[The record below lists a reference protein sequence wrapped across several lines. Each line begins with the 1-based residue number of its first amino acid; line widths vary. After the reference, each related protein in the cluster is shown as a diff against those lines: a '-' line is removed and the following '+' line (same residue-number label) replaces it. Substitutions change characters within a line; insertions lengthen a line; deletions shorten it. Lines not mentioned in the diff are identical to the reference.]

1 MFARLFRLPYCL
13 LVCLLTLL
21 PLTAAQAVGLPGLL
35 NNSSKTQA
43 QADQPLGQSLDE
55 VIKSL
60 ENDQQRAKLLADLKK
75 LRDTTKKAQPISE
88 EGVLGLIGG
97 TLASLEKQFSGA
109 DSPINR
115 WSAEF
120 DQAKDELSALMLP
133 ASEWLPIIF
142 AFAMILMLWSLLAA
156 ALIWI
161 SHRVRLRFGLTEELP
176 QHPKTWDMLRFA
188 LRKLGPWL
196 IALLITVYMSY
207 ALPSSLGKDLAMVLA
222 YALVVGTFFS
232 AICVVAFSVLDG
244 PHRHR
249 ALYILRRQ
257 AFRPLWL
264 IGSFAAFGE
273 ALSDPRLVASL
284 GSHLAHTAAT
294 LANVMAALSTAVF
307 ILRFRRPI
315 AHLIRNQ
322 PLSRRLT
329 RRALSDTIEIIGTF
343 WYLPALLL
351 VGISLFATFVSAG
364 DTSTA
369 LRQSLI
375 CTVLLV
381 LCMVI
386 NGLVRRHSLK
396 PLRGHKRHALY
407 SERLKSFCYTLA
419 HLLVW
424 LAFIELGLRVWGM
437 SLIRFTEGEGHE
449 VSVKLFSLAGTLI
462 FAWLIWILSDTA
474 VHHAL
479 TRSRKGL
486 ANARA
491 QTMMPL
497 IRNVLFVAIFIIATI
512 VALANMGMNVTP
524 LLAGAG
530 VIGLA
535 IGFGAQSLVADLITG
550 LFIIIEDSL
559 AIDDYVDVGGHLG
572 TVEGLTIRTVRL
584 RDIDG
589 IVHTIPFSEIK
600 SIKNYSREFGYA
612 IFRVAIPYNMEIGAQ
627 FERLLP
633 QRGAKHIVHDQN
645 GAMGV
650 RDVGHGLDVDQFQR
664 WIGRRLNEHHFGIGL
679 HSAGEIFGI
688 AAIDQRRA
696 DAPARHEIFHHIA
709 TATKQRTAGDDMIAG
724 LDLAHHRIG
733 NRSHAAS
740 KRAPGLRAFD

>member
-1 MFARLFRLPYCL
+1 VFSRLFALPCYL
-13 LVCLLTLL
+13 LIALLTLL
-21 PLTAAQAVGLPGLL
+21 PLASAQAVGLPGLMG
-35 NNSSKTQA
+35 SSNKSQPQA
-43 QADQPLGQSLDE
+43 EVPLGQSLDE
-55 VIKSL
+55 VIKTL
-60 ENDQQRAKLLADLKK
+60 ENDQQRTQLLSDLKK
-75 LRDTTKKAQPISE
+75 LRAATQKAQPAAE
-88 EGVLGLIGG
+88 QGVLGLIGN
-97 TLASLEKQFSGA
+97 TLSTLEQQFSGN
-109 DSPINR
+109 DSPLGR
-115 WSAEF
+115 WSNEV
-120 DQAKDELSALMLP
+120 DLAKDELDALMLP
-133 ASEWLPIIF
+133 ANEWLPIIF
-142 AFAMILMLWSLLAA
+142 GFALILAVWSLLAY
-156 ALIWI
+156 ALIWL
-161 SHRVRLRFGLTEELP
+161 SHRVRERFGLPEELP
-176 QHPKTWDMLRFA
+176 QHPRTWDMVRFA

-196 IALLITVYMSY
+196 IALVITVYMSY
-207 ALPSSLGKDLAMVLA
+207 ALPSSLGKSLAMVLA
-222 YALVVGTFFS
+222 YALVVGTCFS
-232 AICVVAFSVLDG
+232 AICVIAFSLLDG

-249 ALYILRRQ
+249 ALYILRHQ
-257 AFRPLWL
+257 AFRPLWW

-273 ALSDPRLVASL
+273 ALSDPRLVTAL
-284 GSHLAHTAAT
+284 GQHLSHTAAT
-294 LANVMAALSTAVF
+294 VANVMAALSTGVF

-329 RRALSDTIEIIGTF
+329 RRALSDTIEIIGSF
-343 WYLPALLL
+343 WYIPALLL

-369 LRQSLI
+369 LRQSLL

-386 NGLVRRHSLK
+386 NGLVRRHALK
-396 PLRGHKRHALY
+396 PQRGHKRHALY
-407 SERLKSFCYTLA
+407 SERLKSFIYTLA
-419 HLLVW
+419 HLVVW
-424 LAFIELGLRVWGM
+424 LVFIELGLRVWGL
-437 SLIRFTEGEGHE
+437 SLIGFTEGDGHE
-449 VSVKLFSLAGTLI
+449 IAVKLFGLAGTLL

-474 VHHAL
+474 IHHAL

-497 IRNVLFVAIFIIATI
+497 IRNVLFVTIFIIAAI

-612 IFRVAIPYNMEIGAQ
+612 IFRVAIPYNMDIDNAIK
-627 FERLLP
+627 L
-633 QRGAKHIVHDQN
+633 I
-645 GAMGV
+645 
-650 RDVGHGLDVDQFQR
+650 RDVGQKMRNDPL
-664 WIGRRLNEHHFGIGL
+664 
-679 HSAGEIFGI
+679 
-688 AAIDQRRA
+688 QRRNIWSPLEIQGVESFESGSA
-696 DAPARHEIFHHIA
+696 ILRARFKTAPIKQWEVSRAFNLSLKRHLDE
-709 TATKQRTAGDDMIAG
+709 AG
-724 LDLAHHRIG
+724 LDLATPRLSVQVVTG
-733 NRSHAAS
+733 AS
-740 KRAPGLRAFD
+740 RGLEKEKEA

>member
-1 MFARLFRLPYCL
+1 MLSRLFALPCYCL
-13 LVCLLTLL
+13 IALLMLL
-21 PLTAAQAVGLPGLL
+21 PIAPAQAVSLPGLL
-35 NNSSKTQA
+35 GSANKTQP
-43 QADQPLGQSLDE
+43 QADVPLGQSLDE
-55 VIKSL
+55 VIKTL
-60 ENDQQRAKLLADLKK
+60 ENDQQRTQLLSDLKK
-75 LRDTTKKAQPISE
+75 LREATQKAQPAAE
-88 EGVLGLIGG
+88 QGVLGLIGS
-97 TLASLEKQFSGA
+97 TLSDLEQQFSGA
-109 DSPINR
+109 DSPVQR
-115 WSAEF
+115 WSNEVEL
-120 DQAKDELSALMLP
+120 AKDELGALMLP

-142 AFAMILMLWSLLAA
+142 GFAVILAVWSLLAA
-156 ALIWI
+156 ALIWL
-161 SHRVRLRFGLTEELP
+161 SHRLRERFGLPEELP
-176 QHPKTWDMLRFA
+176 QHPRTWDMLRFA

-196 IALLITVYMSY
+196 IALVITVYLSY
-207 ALPSSLGKDLAMVLA
+207 ALPSSLGKSLAMVLA
-222 YALVVGTFFS
+222 YALVVGTCFS
-232 AICVVAFSVLDG
+232 AICVIAFSVLDG

-249 ALYILRRQ
+249 ALYILRHQ
-257 AFRPLWL
+257 AFRPLWW

-273 ALSDPRLVASL
+273 ALSDPRLVTAL
-284 GSHLAHTAAT
+284 GQHLAHTAAT
-294 LANVMAALSTAVF
+294 VANVMAALSTGVF

-329 RRALSDTIEIIGTF
+329 RRALTDTLSIIGTF

-351 VGISLFATFVSAG
+351 VGISLFATFLSAG

-369 LRQSLI
+369 LRQSLL

-386 NGLVRRHSLK
+386 NGLVRRHALK
-396 PLRGHKRHALY
+396 PQRGHKRHALY
-407 SERLKSFCYTLA
+407 SDRLKSFVYTLA
-419 HLLVW
+419 HLVVW
-424 LAFIELGLRVWGM
+424 LVFIELGLRVWGLSM
-437 SLIRFTEGEGHE
+437 IRFTEGDGHE
-449 VSVKLFSLAGTLI
+449 ISVKLFGLGGTLL

-474 VHHAL
+474 IHHAL

-497 IRNVLFVAIFIIATI
+497 IRNVLFVTIFIIAAI

-530 VIGLA
+530 VIGIA

-612 IFRVAIPYNMEIGAQ
+612 IFRVAIPYNMEIDDAIK
-627 FERLLP
+627 L
-633 QRGAKHIVHDQN
+633 
-645 GAMGV
+645 M
-650 RDVGHGLDVDQFQR
+650 RDVGQKMRNDPL
-664 WIGRRLNEHHFGIGL
+664 
-679 HSAGEIFGI
+679 
-688 AAIDQRRA
+688 QRRNIWSPLEIQGVESFESGSA
-696 DAPARHEIFHHIA
+696 ILRARFKTAPI
-709 TATKQRTAGDDMIAG
+709 KQWEVSRAFNLALKRQLDEAG
-724 LDLAHHRIG
+724 LDLATPRLSVQVVTAG
-733 NRSHAAS
+733 TVQERE
-740 KRAPGLRAFD
+740 PQQ

>member
-1 MFARLFRLPYCL
+1 MLSRLFALPCYL
-13 LVCLLTLL
+13 LIALFTLL
-21 PLTAAQAVGLPGLL
+21 PLTSAQAVGLPGLL
-35 NNSSKTQA
+35 GSTNKSQPQA
-43 QADQPLGQSLDE
+43 EVPLGQSLDE
-55 VIKSL
+55 VIKTL
-60 ENDQQRAKLLADLKK
+60 ENDQQRTQLLSDLKK
-75 LRDTTKKAQPISE
+75 LRAATQKAQPAAE
-88 EGVLGLIGG
+88 QGVLGLIGS
-97 TLASLEKQFSGA
+97 TLSTLEQQFSGN
-109 DSPINR
+109 DSPLGR
-115 WSAEF
+115 WSDEI
-120 DQAKDELSALMLP
+120 DQAKDELDALMLP
-133 ASEWLPIIF
+133 ANEWLPIIF
-142 AFAMILMLWSLLAA
+142 GFALILAVWSLLAYV
-156 ALIWI
+156 LIWL
-161 SHRVRLRFGLTEELP
+161 SHRVRERFGLPEELP
-176 QHPKTWDMLRFA
+176 QHPRTWDMVRFA

-196 IALLITVYMSY
+196 IALVITVYMSY
-207 ALPSSLGKDLAMVLA
+207 ALPSSLGKSLAMVLA
-222 YALVVGTFFS
+222 YALVVGTCFS
-232 AICVVAFSVLDG
+232 AICVIAFSLLDG

-249 ALYILRRQ
+249 ALYILRHQ
-257 AFRPLWL
+257 AFRPLWW

-273 ALSDPRLVASL
+273 ALSDPRLVTAL
-284 GSHLAHTAAT
+284 GQHLSHTAAT
-294 LANVMAALSTAVF
+294 VANVMAALSTGVF

-329 RRALSDTIEIIGTF
+329 RRALSDTLSIIGSF

-369 LRQSLI
+369 LRQSLL

-386 NGLVRRHSLK
+386 NGLVRRHALK
-396 PLRGHKRHALY
+396 PQRGHKRHALY
-407 SERLKSFCYTLA
+407 SERLKSFIYTLA
-419 HLLVW
+419 HLAVW
-424 LAFIELGLRVWGM
+424 LVFIELGLRVWGL
-437 SLIRFTEGEGHE
+437 SLIGFAEGEGHE
-449 VSVKLFSLAGTLI
+449 IAVKLFGLAGTLL

-474 VHHAL
+474 IHHAL

-497 IRNVLFVAIFIIATI
+497 IRNVLFVTIFIIAAI

-612 IFRVAIPYNMEIGAQ
+612 IFRVAIPYNMDIDNAIK
-627 FERLLP
+627 L
-633 QRGAKHIVHDQN
+633 I
-645 GAMGV
+645 
-650 RDVGHGLDVDQFQR
+650 RDVGQKMRNDPL
-664 WIGRRLNEHHFGIGL
+664 
-679 HSAGEIFGI
+679 
-688 AAIDQRRA
+688 QRRNIWSPLEIQGVESFESGSA
-696 DAPARHEIFHHIA
+696 ILRARFKTAPIKQWEVSRAFNLSLKRHLDE
-709 TATKQRTAGDDMIAG
+709 AGF
-724 LDLAHHRIG
+724 DLATPRLSVQVVTG
-733 NRSHAAS
+733 AS
-740 KRAPGLRAFD
+740 GGLEKEKDA

>member
-1 MFARLFRLPYCL
+1 FSGDDS
-13 LVCLLTLL
+13 
-21 PLTAAQAVGLPGLL
+21 PLT
-35 NNSSKTQA
+35 
-43 QADQPLGQSLDE
+43 
-55 VIKSL
+55 
-60 ENDQQRAKLLADLKK
+60 
-75 LRDTTKKAQPISE
+75 
-88 EGVLGLIGG
+88 
-97 TLASLEKQFSGA
+97 
-109 DSPINR
+109 R
-115 WSAEF
+115 WSSEF
-120 DQAKDELSALMLP
+120 DQAQEELTALALP
-133 ASEWLPIIF
+133 ANEWLPMLF
-142 AFAMILMLWSLLAA
+142 AFAMILMVWSLLAA

-161 SHRVRLRFGLTEELP
+161 SHRVRMRFGLTEELP
-176 QHPKTWDMLRFA
+176 QHPRALDMLRFA

-196 IALLITVYMSY
+196 IALVITVYMSY
-207 ALPSSLGKDLAMVLA
+207 ALPSSLGKSLAMVLA
-222 YALVVGTFFS
+222 YALVVGTCFS
-232 AICVVAFSVLDG
+232 AICVIAFSLLDG

-249 ALYILRRQ
+249 ALYILRHQ

-273 ALSDPRLVASL
+273 ALSDPQLVNSL

-294 LANVMAALSTAVF
+294 VANVLAALSTGRF

-329 RRALSDTIEIIGTF
+329 RRALNDTLSILGTF
-343 WYLPALLL
+343 WYVPALVL
-351 VGISLFATFVSAG
+351 VAISLFATFISAG

-386 NGLVRRHSLK
+386 NGLVRRHALK
-396 PLRGHKRHALY
+396 PQRGIRRYAVY
-407 SERLKSFCYTLA
+407 SERLKNFFYTIV
-419 HLLVW
+419 HLMVW

-437 SLIRFTEGEGHE
+437 SLIRFTEGDGHE
-449 VSVKLFSLAGTLI
+449 VSVKLFSLAGTLL

-497 IRNVLFVAIFIIATI
+497 IRNVLFIAIFIIALI

-612 IFRVAIPYNMEIGAQ
+612 IFRVAVPASMDIDNAIKLMREVAQ
-627 FERLLP
+627 KMRTDPL
-633 QRGAKHIVHDQN
+633 
-645 GAMGV
+645 
-650 RDVGHGLDVDQFQR
+650 
-664 WIGRRLNEHHFGIGL
+664 
-679 HSAGEIFGI
+679 
-688 AAIDQRRA
+688 QRRNIWSPLEFQGVESFESGNA
-696 DAPARHEIFHHIA
+696 ILRARFKTAPIKQWEVSRAFNLSLKRHMDE
-709 TATKQRTAGDDMIAG
+709 AG
-724 LDLAHHRIG
+724 LDLATPRMSIQVITAG
-733 NRSHAAS
+733 GGPQNEG
-740 KRAPGLRAFD
+740 PV

>member
-1 MFARLFRLPYCL
+1 M
-13 LVCLLTLL
+13 TLL
-21 PLTAAQAVGLPGLL
+21 SVASAQAAGLPGLL
-35 NNSSKTQA
+35 NNQA
-43 QADQPLGQSLDE
+43 KAQPEAQEPLGQSLDE

-60 ENDQQRAKLLADLKK
+60 ENDQQRSKLLADLKK
-75 LRDTTKKAQPISE
+75 LRDTTKQAQPITE

-97 TLASLEKQFSGA
+97 TLTTIEKKFTGD
-109 DSPINR
+109 DSPLTR
-115 WSAEF
+115 WSSEF
-120 DQAKDELSALMLP
+120 DQAREELAALALP
-133 ASEWLPIIF
+133 ANEWLPMLF
-142 AFAMILMLWSLLAA
+142 AFAMILMVWSLLAA

-161 SHRVRLRFGLTEELP
+161 SHRVRMRFGLTEELP
-176 QHPKTWDMLRFA
+176 QHPRALDMLRFA

-196 IALLITVYMSY
+196 IALVITVYMSY
-207 ALPSSLGKDLAMVLA
+207 ALPSSLGKSLAMVLA
-222 YALVVGTFFS
+222 YALVVGTCFS
-232 AICVVAFSVLDG
+232 AICVIAFSLLDG

-249 ALYILRRQ
+249 ALYILRHQ

-273 ALSDPRLVASL
+273 ALSDPQLVNSL

-294 LANVMAALSTAVF
+294 VANVLAALSTGRF

-329 RRALSDTIEIIGTF
+329 RRALNDTLSILGTF
-343 WYLPALLL
+343 WYVPALVL
-351 VGISLFATFVSAG
+351 VAISLFATFISAG

-386 NGLVRRHSLK
+386 NGLVRRQGLK
-396 PLRGHKRHALY
+396 PQRGIRRYAVY
-407 SERLKSFCYTLA
+407 SERLKNFFYTIV

-437 SLIRFTEGEGHE
+437 SLIRFTEGDGHE
-449 VSVKLFSLAGTLI
+449 VSVKLFSLAGTLL

-497 IRNVLFVAIFIIATI
+497 IRNVLFIAIFIIALI

-612 IFRVAIPYNMEIGAQ
+612 IFRVAVPANMDIDNAIKLMRE
-627 FERLLP
+627 
-633 QRGAKHIVHDQN
+633 
-645 GAMGV
+645 
-650 RDVGHGLDVDQFQR
+650 VGQKMRTDPL
-664 WIGRRLNEHHFGIGL
+664 
-679 HSAGEIFGI
+679 
-688 AAIDQRRA
+688 QRRNIWSPLEFQGVESFESGNA
-696 DAPARHEIFHHIA
+696 ILRARFKTAPIKQWEVSRAFNLSLKRHMDE
-709 TATKQRTAGDDMIAG
+709 AG
-724 LDLAHHRIG
+724 LDLAMPRMSVQVMTAG
-733 NRSHAAS
+733 TGSQE
-740 KRAPGLRAFD
+740 

>member
-1 MFARLFRLPYCL
+1 MLSRLFALPRCL
-13 LVCLLTLL
+13 LIALLTLL
-21 PLTAAQAVGLPGLL
+21 PLAPAQAVGLPGLL
-35 NNSSKTQA
+35 GGTSKPQPQA
-43 QADQPLGQSLDE
+43 ELPLGQSLDE
-55 VIKSL
+55 VIKTL
-60 ENDQQRAKLLADLKK
+60 ENDQQRTQLLSDLKK
-75 LRDTTKKAQPISE
+75 LRQATQKAQPAAE
-88 EGVLGLIGG
+88 QGVLGLIGS
-97 TLASLEKQFSGA
+97 TLSGLEQQFSGV
-109 DSPINR
+109 DSPLGR
-115 WSAEF
+115 WSDEVDMAT
-120 DQAKDELSALMLP
+120 DELKALMLP

-142 AFAMILMLWSLLAA
+142 GFALILAVWSLLAA
-156 ALIWI
+156 ALIWL
-161 SHRVRLRFGLTEELP
+161 SHRVRERFGLPEELP
-176 QHPKTWDMLRFA
+176 QHPRTWDMLRFA

-196 IALLITVYMSY
+196 IALVITVYLSY
-207 ALPSSLGKDLAMVLA
+207 ALPSSLGKSLAMVLA
-222 YALVVGTFFS
+222 YALVVGTCFS
-232 AICVVAFSVLDG
+232 AICVIAFSVLDG
-244 PHRHR
+244 PHRRR

-273 ALSDPRLVASL
+273 ALGDPRLVVAL
-284 GSHLAHTAAT
+284 GQHLAHTAAT
-294 LANVMAALSTAVF
+294 VANVMAALSTGVF

-329 RRALSDTIEIIGTF
+329 RRALSDAIEIIGTF
-343 WYLPALLL
+343 WYIPALLL
-351 VGISLFATFVSAG
+351 VCISLFATFVSAG
-364 DTSTA
+364 DTSNA
-369 LRQSLI
+369 LRQSLL

-386 NGLVRRHSLK
+386 NGLVRRHALK
-396 PLRGHKRHALY
+396 PQRGHKRHALY
-407 SERLKSFCYTLA
+407 SERLKSFLYTLA
-419 HLLVW
+419 HLVVW
-424 LAFIELGLRVWGM
+424 LTFIELGLRVWGW
-437 SLIRFTEGEGHE
+437 SLIRFTEGDGHE
-449 VSVKLFSLAGTLI
+449 ISVKLFGLGGTLL

-474 VHHAL
+474 IHHAL

-497 IRNVLFVAIFIIATI
+497 IRNVLFVTIFIIAAI

-612 IFRVAIPYNMEIGAQ
+612 IFRVAIPYNMDIDDAIK
-627 FERLLP
+627 L
-633 QRGAKHIVHDQN
+633 
-645 GAMGV
+645 M
-650 RDVGHGLDVDQFQR
+650 RDVGQQMRNDPL
-664 WIGRRLNEHHFGIGL
+664 
-679 HSAGEIFGI
+679 
-688 AAIDQRRA
+688 QRRNIWSPLEIQGVESFESGSA
-696 DAPARHEIFHHIA
+696 ILRARFKTAPIKQWEVSRAFNLSLKRHLDE
-709 TATKQRTAGDDMIAG
+709 AG
-724 LDLAHHRIG
+724 LDLATPRLSVQVVTG
-733 NRSHAAS
+733 AS
-740 KRAPGLRAFD
+740 GGLEKEKNA

>member
-1 MFARLFRLPYCL
+1 MLARLFALPFCL
-13 LVCLLTLL
+13 LICLLTLL
-21 PLTAAQAVGLPGLL
+21 PMAPAQAVGLPSLL
-35 NNSSKTQA
+35 GSSNQA
-43 QADQPLGQSLDE
+43 QPQATEPLGQSLDE
-55 VIKSL
+55 VIKTL
-60 ENDQQRAKLLADLKK
+60 ENDQQRSKLLADLKK
-75 LRDTTKKAQPISE
+75 LRDSTKKAQPVTE
-88 EGVLGLIGG
+88 EGVLGLIGS
-97 TLASLEKQFSGA
+97 TLSNFEKQFTGD
-109 DSPINR
+109 DSPLSR
-115 WSAEF
+115 WSQEVEHAR
-120 DQAKDELSALMLP
+120 DELDALMLP

-142 AFAMILMLWSLLAA
+142 AFALILLLWSLLAYA
-156 ALIWI
+156 MIWL

-176 QHPKTWDMLRFA
+176 QHPTTMDLLRFA
-188 LRKLGPWL
+188 LRKLGPWMV
-196 IALLITVYMSY
+196 ALLITVYMTY

-222 YALVVGTFFS
+222 YALVIGTCFS
-232 AICVVAFSVLDG
+232 AICVIAFSVLDG

-249 ALYILRRQ
+249 ALYILRHQ

-273 ALSDPRLVASL
+273 ALSDPRLVSSL
-284 GSHLAHTAAT
+284 GQHLAHTAAT
-294 LANVMAALSTAVF
+294 LANVLAALSTGLF

-329 RRALSDTIEIIGTF
+329 RRALSDTIDILGTF
-343 WYLPALLL
+343 WYIPALIL
-351 VGISLFATFVSAG
+351 VAISLFATFISAG

-369 LRQSLI
+369 LRQSLL
-375 CTVLLV
+375 CTVLVV

-386 NGLVRRHSLK
+386 NGLVRRHALR
-396 PLRGHKRHALY
+396 PQRGHKRHALY
-407 SERLKSFCYTLA
+407 SERLKSFFYTLV

-424 LAFIELGLRVWGM
+424 LIFIELGLRVWGM
-437 SLIRFTEGEGHE
+437 SLIRFTEGDGHD
-449 VSVKLFSLAGTLI
+449 VSVKLLSLAGTLI

-474 VHHAL
+474 VHLAL

-486 ANARA
+486 ANTRA

-497 IRNVLFVAIFIIATI
+497 IRNVLFVAIFIIALI

-612 IFRVAIPYNMEIGAQ
+612 IFRVAIPFNMEIDEAIK
-627 FERLLP
+627 L
-633 QRGAKHIVHDQN
+633 
-645 GAMGV
+645 M
-650 RDVGHGLDVDQFQR
+650 RDVGQKMRNDPL
-664 WIGRRLNEHHFGIGL
+664 
-679 HSAGEIFGI
+679 
-688 AAIDQRRA
+688 QRRNIWSPLEIQGVESFESGSA
-696 DAPARHEIFHHIA
+696 ILRARFKTAPI
-709 TATKQRTAGDDMIAG
+709 KQWEVSRAFNLLLKRTMDEAG
-724 LDLAHHRIG
+724 LDLATPRL
-733 NRSHAAS
+733 SVQVVT
-740 KRAPGLRAFD
+740 PGGGALGGALGGATKE

>member
-1 MFARLFRLPYCL
+1 MVDCLVFARLLALPACL
-13 LVCLLTLL
+13 FICLLTLM
-21 PLTAAQAVGLPGLL
+21 PLAPAQAVGLPSLL
-35 NNSSKTQA
+35 GSAEKNQA
-43 QADQPLGQSLDE
+43 QPTEPLAQSLDE
-55 VIKSL
+55 VIKNL
-60 ENDQQRAKLLADLKK
+60 ENDQQRSKLLSDLKK
-75 LRDTTKKAQPISE
+75 LRDSTRKAQPVTE
-88 EGVLGLIGG
+88 EGVLGLIGS
-97 TLASLEKQFSGA
+97 TLSNLEKQFTGT
-109 DSPINR
+109 DSPLNR
-115 WSAEF
+115 WSQEF
-120 DQAKDELSALMLP
+120 DQAQEEMLALMLP

-142 AFAMILMLWSLLAA
+142 AFALILLLWSFLAWTM
-156 ALIWI
+156 IWL

-176 QHPKTWDMLRFA
+176 QHPRTVDLLRFA
-188 LRKLGPWL
+188 LRKLGPWM
-196 IALLITVYMSY
+196 IALLITVYMGY

-222 YALVVGTFFS
+222 YALVVGTCFS
-232 AICVVAFSVLDG
+232 AICVIAFSVLDG
-244 PHRHR
+244 PHRHQ
-249 ALYILRRQ
+249 ALHILRRR

-273 ALSDPRLVASL
+273 ALGDPRLVASL

-294 LANVMAALSTAVF
+294 FANVMAALSTGLF

-329 RRALSDTIEIIGTF
+329 RRALSDTIEILGTF
-343 WYLPALLL
+343 WFVPALIL
-351 VGISLFATFVSAG
+351 VAISLFATFVSAG

-375 CTVLLV
+375 CTVLVV

-386 NGLVRRHSLK
+386 NGLVRRHALK
-396 PLRGHKRHALY
+396 PQRGHKRHALY

-419 HLLVW
+419 HLFVW
-424 LAFIELGLRVWGM
+424 LVFIELGLRVWGM

-449 VSVKLFSLAGTLI
+449 VSVRLFSLGGTLI
-462 FAWLIWILSDTA
+462 FAWLVWILSDTA

-497 IRNVLFVAIFIIATI
+497 IRNVLFVAIFIIALI

-612 IFRVAIPYNMEIGAQ
+612 IFRVAIPYNMPIDDAIK
-627 FERLLP
+627 L
-633 QRGAKHIVHDQN
+633 
-645 GAMGV
+645 M
-650 RDVGHGLDVDQFQR
+650 RDVGQKMRTDPL
-664 WIGRRLNEHHFGIGL
+664 
-679 HSAGEIFGI
+679 
-688 AAIDQRRA
+688 QRRNIWSPLEIQGVESFESGSA
-696 DAPARHEIFHHIA
+696 ILRARFKTAPIKQWEVSRAFNLSLKRTMDEAGMDLATPRLSVQVVTAGGGPESEAPA
-709 TATKQRTAGDDMIAG
+709 K
-724 LDLAHHRIG
+724 
-733 NRSHAAS
+733 S
-740 KRAPGLRAFD
+740 

>member
-1 MFARLFRLPYCL
+1 MFARLFALPCYV

-21 PLTAAQAVGLPGLL
+21 PLNSAQAVGLPGLL
-35 NNSSKTQA
+35 GNQA
-43 QADQPLGQSLDE
+43 KPQPQAEEPLGQSLDQ

-60 ENDQQRAKLLADLKK
+60 ENDQQRAKLLADLKR
-75 LRDTTKKAQPISE
+75 LRDTTKKAQPTPE

-97 TLASLEKQFSGA
+97 TLSTLEKQFSGA
-109 DSPINR
+109 DSPATR
-115 WSAEF
+115 WTDEF
-120 DQAKDELSALMLP
+120 ELAQQELAALVLP
-133 ASEWLPIIF
+133 ASQWLPIIF
-142 AFAMILMLWSLLAA
+142 AFALILMVWSLLAA
-156 ALIWI
+156 ALIWL
-161 SHRVRLRFGLTEELP
+161 SHRVRLRFGLTEDLP
-176 QHPKTWDMLRFA
+176 QHPKTWDLLRFA
-188 LRKLGPWL
+188 LRKLGPWM
-196 IALLITVYMSY
+196 IALLITVYMTYS
-207 ALPSSLGKDLAMVLA
+207 LPSSLGKDLAMVLA
-222 YALVVGTFFS
+222 YALVVGTCFS

-257 AFRPLWL
+257 AFRPLWW

-273 ALSDPRLVASL
+273 ALSDPRMVASL
-284 GSHLAHTAAT
+284 GQHLAHTAAT
-294 LANVMAALSTAVF
+294 FANVMAALSTGVF

-322 PLSRRLT
+322 PLARRLT

-343 WYLPALLL
+343 WYLPALVL

-369 LRQSLI
+369 LRQSLL

-386 NGLVRRHSLK
+386 NGLVRRHAQR
-396 PLRGHKRHALY
+396 PHRGHKRHALY
-407 SERLKSFCYTLA
+407 SERLKGFFYTLA
-419 HLLVW
+419 HLAVW

-437 SLIRFTEGEGHE
+437 SLIRFTEGDGHE
-449 VSVKLFSLAGTLI
+449 VSVKLFGLGGTLI

-612 IFRVAIPYNMEIGAQ
+612 IFRVAIPYNMEIDDAIK
-627 FERLLP
+627 L
-633 QRGAKHIVHDQN
+633 
-645 GAMGV
+645 M
-650 RDVGHGLDVDQFQR
+650 RDVGQKMRSDPL
-664 WIGRRLNEHHFGIGL
+664 
-679 HSAGEIFGI
+679 
-688 AAIDQRRA
+688 QRRNIWSPLEIQGVESFESGSA
-696 DAPARHEIFHHIA
+696 ILRARFKTAPIKQWEVSRAFNLSLKRHLDE
-709 TATKQRTAGDDMIAG
+709 AG
-724 LDLAHHRIG
+724 LDLATPRMSIQVVTAG
-733 NRSHAAS
+733 GGSQAEA
-740 KRAPGLRAFD
+740 

>member
-1 MFARLFRLPYCL
+1 MFLRLFALPYCL

-21 PLTAAQAVGLPGLL
+21 PMTSAQAVGITSLL
-35 NNSSKTQA
+35 GNSDKTQA
-43 QADQPLGQSLDE
+43 QPTEPLGQSLDE
-55 VIKSL
+55 VIKNL
-60 ENDQQRAKLLADLKK
+60 ENEQQRSKLLTDLKK
-75 LRDTTKKAQPISE
+75 LRDATKKAQPEAEI
-88 EGVLGLIGG
+88 GVLGLIGS
-97 TLASLEKQFSGA
+97 TLADLEKQFSGT
-109 DSPINR
+109 DSPTYR
-115 WSAEF
+115 WSKEIG
-120 DQAKDELSALMLP
+120 QAKDELVALMLP
-133 ASEWLPIIF
+133 ASQWLPMIF
-142 AFAMILMLWSLLAA
+142 AFALIIMVWSLLAA
-156 ALIWI
+156 LLIWV
-161 SHRVRLRFGLTEELP
+161 SHRVRLRFGLSEELP
-176 QHPKTWDMLRFA
+176 QHPKAVDMLRFA

-196 IALLITVYMSY
+196 VALMITVYGSY

-222 YALVVGTFFS
+222 YALVIGTCFS
-232 AICVVAFSVLDG
+232 AICVIAFSLLDG

-249 ALYILRRQ
+249 ALHILRHQ
-257 AFRPLWL
+257 AFRPLWW

-273 ALSDPRLVASL
+273 ALSDPRLVATL
-284 GSHLAHTAAT
+284 GVHLAHTAAT
-294 LANVMAALSTAVF
+294 FANVMAALSTGLF
-307 ILRFRRPI
+307 IIRFRRPI

-329 RRALSDTIEIIGTF
+329 RRALSDSIEILGTY
-343 WYLPALLL
+343 WYIAALIL
-351 VGISLFATFVSAG
+351 VGISLFATFLSAG

-375 CTVLLV
+375 CTVLVV

-386 NGLVRRHSLK
+386 NGLVRRHSQR
-396 PLRGHKRHALY
+396 PQRGHKRHALY
-407 SERLKSFCYTLA
+407 SERLKSFIYTLA
-419 HLLVW
+419 HLVVW
-424 LAFIELGLRVWGM
+424 LVFIELGLRVWGL
-437 SLIRFTEGEGHE
+437 SLISFTEGDGHE
-449 VSVKLFSLAGTLI
+449 ISVKLFGLGGTLL
-462 FAWLIWILSDTA
+462 FAWLIWILADTA
-474 VHHAL
+474 IHHAL

-497 IRNVLFVAIFIIATI
+497 IRNVLFAAIFIIALI

-612 IFRVAIPYNMEIGAQ
+612 IFRVAIPYNMEIDDAIKLMR
-627 FERLLP
+627 E
-633 QRGAKHIVHDQN
+633 
-645 GAMGV
+645 
-650 RDVGHGLDVDQFQR
+650 VGQKMRTDPL
-664 WIGRRLNEHHFGIGL
+664 
-679 HSAGEIFGI
+679 
-688 AAIDQRRA
+688 QRRNIWSPLEIQGVESFESGSA
-696 DAPARHEIFHHIA
+696 ILRARFKTAPIKQWEVSRAFNLSLKRHLDE
-709 TATKQRTAGDDMIAG
+709 AG
-724 LDLAHHRIG
+724 LDLATPRLSVQVVTAGSGILQ
-733 NRSHAAS
+733 
-740 KRAPGLRAFD
+740 KD

>member
-1 MFARLFRLPYCL
+1 MFARLSVLPYCL
-13 LVCLLTLL
+13 LLCLLVLL
-21 PLTAAQAVGLPGLL
+21 PLSSAQAVGLPGLL
-35 NNSSKTQA
+35 GTGKTQPPA
-43 QADQPLGQSLDE
+43 EQPLGQSLDE

-60 ENDQQRAKLLADLKK
+60 ENDQQRAQLLTDLKK
-75 LRDTTKKAQPISE
+75 LRDATKKAQTPAE

-97 TLASLEKQFSGA
+97 TLSSFEKQFSGA
-109 DSPINR
+109 DSPITR
-115 WSAEF
+115 WSSEF
-120 DQAKDELSALMLP
+120 DQAKDELGALMLP

-142 AFAMILMLWSLLAA
+142 AFALILMVWSLLAA
-156 ALIWI
+156 ALIWL
-161 SHRVRLRFGLTEELP
+161 SHRLRERFGLTEELP
-176 QHPKTWDMLRFA
+176 QHPKTWDLLRFA

-196 IALLITVYMSY
+196 IALIMTVYMTY
-207 ALPSSLGKDLAMVLA
+207 KLPSSLGKDLAMVLA
-222 YALVVGTFFS
+222 YALVVGTCFS
-232 AICVVAFSVLDG
+232 AICVIAFSVLDG

-273 ALSDPRLVASL
+273 ALSDPRLIASL

-294 LANVMAALSTAVF
+294 FANVMAALSTGVF

-343 WYLPALLL
+343 WYLPALVL
-351 VGISLFATFVSAG
+351 VAISLFATFVSAG

-407 SERLKSFCYTLA
+407 SERLKSFFYTLA

-424 LAFIELGLRVWGM
+424 LVFIELGLRVWGM
-437 SLIRFTEGEGHE
+437 SLIRFTEGDGHE
-449 VSVKLFSLAGTLI
+449 ISVKLFSLGGTLL

-497 IRNVLFVAIFIIATI
+497 IRNVLFVAIVIIALI

-612 IFRVAIPYNMEIGAQ
+612 IFRVAIPYNMDIDEAIK
-627 FERLLP
+627 L
-633 QRGAKHIVHDQN
+633 
-645 GAMGV
+645 M
-650 RDVGHGLDVDQFQR
+650 RDVGQKMRTDPL
-664 WIGRRLNEHHFGIGL
+664 
-679 HSAGEIFGI
+679 
-688 AAIDQRRA
+688 QRRNIWSPLEFQGVESFESGNA
-696 DAPARHEIFHHIA
+696 ILRARFKTAPIKQWEVSRAFNLSLKRHLDEAGMDLA
-709 TATKQRTAGDDMIAG
+709 TPRMSVQVITAGGGAEKDSAMS
-724 LDLAHHRIG
+724 L
-733 NRSHAAS
+733 
-740 KRAPGLRAFD
+740 

>member
-1 MFARLFRLPYCL
+1 MSEVARPVFARLFRLPYCL

-612 IFRVAIPYNMEIGAQ
+612 IFRVAIPYNMEIDDAIK
-627 FERLLP
+627 L
-633 QRGAKHIVHDQN
+633 
-645 GAMGV
+645 M
-650 RDVGHGLDVDQFQR
+650 RDVGQKMRSDPL
-664 WIGRRLNEHHFGIGL
+664 
-679 HSAGEIFGI
+679 
-688 AAIDQRRA
+688 QRRNIWSPLEIQGVESFESGSA
-696 DAPARHEIFHHIA
+696 VLRARFKTAPIKQWEVSRAFNLSLKRHLDA
-709 TATKQRTAGDDMIAG
+709 AG
-724 LDLAHHRIG
+724 LDLATPRMSIQVITG
-733 NRSHAAS
+733 AGGAE
-740 KRAPGLRAFD
+740 KE

>member
-1 MFARLFRLPYCL
+1 MLSRLFALPCYL
-13 LVCLLTLL
+13 LIALLILL
-21 PLTAAQAVGLPGLL
+21 PTSPAHAVGLPGLL
-35 NNSSKTQA
+35 GGTAKAQPQA
-43 QADQPLGQSLDE
+43 EVPLGQSLDE
-55 VIKSL
+55 VIKTL
-60 ENDQQRAKLLADLKK
+60 ENDQQRSQLLSDLKK
-75 LRDTTKKAQPISE
+75 LRAATQKAQPVAE
-88 EGVLGLIGG
+88 QGVLGLIGS
-97 TLASLEKQFSGA
+97 TLSGFEQQFSGN
-109 DSPINR
+109 DSPLGR
-115 WSAEF
+115 WSNEV
-120 DQAKDELSALMLP
+120 DQAKEELDALMLP

-142 AFAMILMLWSLLAA
+142 GFALILAVWSLLAA
-156 ALIWI
+156 ALIWL
-161 SHRVRLRFGLTEELP
+161 SHRVRERFGLPEELP
-176 QHPKTWDMLRFA
+176 QHPRTWDMLRFA

-196 IALLITVYMSY
+196 IALVITVYLSY
-207 ALPSSLGKDLAMVLA
+207 ALPSSLGKSLAMVLA
-222 YALVVGTFFS
+222 YALVVGTCFS
-232 AICVVAFSVLDG
+232 AICVIAFSLLDG

-249 ALYILRRQ
+249 ALYILRHQ

-273 ALSDPRLVASL
+273 ALSDPRLVTAL
-284 GSHLAHTAAT
+284 GQHLAHTAAT
-294 LANVMAALSTAVF
+294 VANVMAALSTGVF

-329 RRALSDTIEIIGTF
+329 RRALTDTLSIIGTF
-343 WYLPALLL
+343 WYLPAMLL
-351 VGISLFATFVSAG
+351 VGISLFATFLSAG

-369 LRQSLI
+369 LRQSLL

-386 NGLVRRHSLK
+386 NGLVRRHALK
-396 PLRGHKRHALY
+396 PQRHKRHALY
-407 SERLKSFCYTLA
+407 SERLKSFIYTLA
-419 HLLVW
+419 HLAVW
-424 LAFIELGLRVWGM
+424 LVFIELGLRVWGL
-437 SLIRFTEGEGHE
+437 SLIGFAEGEGHE
-449 VSVKLFSLAGTLI
+449 IAVKLFGLAGTLL

-474 VHHAL
+474 IHHAL

-497 IRNVLFVAIFIIATI
+497 IRNVLFVTIFIIAAI

-612 IFRVAIPYNMEIGAQ
+612 IFRVAIPYNMEI
-627 FERLLP
+627 
-633 QRGAKHIVHDQN
+633 D
-645 GAMGV
+645 
-650 RDVGHGLDVDQFQR
+650 
-664 WIGRRLNEHHFGIGL
+664 
-679 HSAGEIFGI
+679 
-688 AAIDQRRA
+688 AAIKLIREVGQKIRNDPLQRRNIWSPLEIQGVESFESGSA
-696 DAPARHEIFHHIA
+696 ILRARFKTAPI
-709 TATKQRTAGDDMIAG
+709 KQWEVSRAFNLALKRQLDEAG
-724 LDLAHHRIG
+724 LDLATPRLSVQVVTG
-733 NRSHAAS
+733 ATG
-740 KRAPGLRAFD
+740 GLEKDKTA

>member
-1 MFARLFRLPYCL
+1 MLSRLFALPCCFL
-13 LVCLLTLL
+13 IALLTLL
-21 PLTAAQAVGLPGLL
+21 PLSPAQAVGLPGLL
-35 NNSSKTQA
+35 GTTKAQP
-43 QADQPLGQSLDE
+43 QADVPLGQSLDE
-55 VIKSL
+55 VIKTL
-60 ENDQQRAKLLADLKK
+60 ENDQQRTQLLSDLKK
-75 LRDTTKKAQPISE
+75 LRAATQKAQPAAE
-88 EGVLGLIGG
+88 QGVLGLIGS
-97 TLASLEKQFSGA
+97 TLSGLEQQFSGA
-109 DSPINR
+109 DSPLGR
-115 WSAEF
+115 WSNEI
-120 DQAKDELSALMLP
+120 DLAKDELSALMLP

-142 AFAMILMLWSLLAA
+142 GFAVILAVWSLLAA
-156 ALIWI
+156 ALIWL
-161 SHRVRLRFGLTEELP
+161 SHRVRERFGLPEELP
-176 QHPKTWDMLRFA
+176 QHPRTWDMLRFA

-196 IALLITVYMSY
+196 IALVITVYLSY
-207 ALPSSLGKDLAMVLA
+207 ALPSSLGKSLAMVLA
-222 YALVVGTFFS
+222 YALVVGTCFS
-232 AICVVAFSVLDG
+232 AICVIAFSLLDG

-249 ALYILRRQ
+249 ALYILRHQ
-257 AFRPLWL
+257 AFRPLWW

-273 ALSDPRLVASL
+273 ALSDPRLVAAL
-284 GSHLAHTAAT
+284 GQHLAHTAAT
-294 LANVMAALSTAVF
+294 VANVMAALSTGVF

-329 RRALSDTIEIIGTF
+329 RRALSDTIEIVGTF
-343 WYLPALLL
+343 WYIPALLL

-369 LRQSLI
+369 LRQSLL

-386 NGLVRRHSLK
+386 NGLVRRHALK
-396 PLRGHKRHALY
+396 PQRGHKRHALY
-407 SERLKSFCYTLA
+407 SERLKSFVYTLA
-419 HLLVW
+419 HLVVW
-424 LAFIELGLRVWGM
+424 LVFIELGLRVWGL
-437 SLIRFTEGEGHE
+437 SLIRFTEGDGHE
-449 VSVKLFSLAGTLI
+449 ISVKLFGLGGTLL

-474 VHHAL
+474 IHHAL

-497 IRNVLFVAIFIIATI
+497 IRNVLFVTIFIIAAI

-612 IFRVAIPYNMEIGAQ
+612 IFRVAIPYNMEIDDAIK
-627 FERLLP
+627 L
-633 QRGAKHIVHDQN
+633 
-645 GAMGV
+645 M
-650 RDVGHGLDVDQFQR
+650 RDVGQKMRNDPL
-664 WIGRRLNEHHFGIGL
+664 
-679 HSAGEIFGI
+679 
-688 AAIDQRRA
+688 QRRNIWSPLEIQGVESFESGSA
-696 DAPARHEIFHHIA
+696 ILRARFKTAPIKQWEVSRAFNLSLKRHLDE
-709 TATKQRTAGDDMIAG
+709 AG
-724 LDLAHHRIG
+724 LDLATPRLSVQVVTG
-733 NRSHAAS
+733 AAG
-740 KRAPGLRAFD
+740 GLEKDKNA

>member
-1 MFARLFRLPYCL
+1 M
-13 LVCLLTLL
+13 TLL
-21 PLTAAQAVGLPGLL
+21 SVAPAQAAGLPGLL
-35 NNSSKTQA
+35 NTQA
-43 QADQPLGQSLDE
+43 KAQPEAQKPLGQSLDE

-60 ENDQQRAKLLADLKK
+60 ENDQQRSKLLADLKK
-75 LRDTTKKAQPISE
+75 LRDTTKQAQPITE

-97 TLASLEKQFSGA
+97 TLATIEKKFTGD
-109 DSPINR
+109 DSPLTR
-115 WSAEF
+115 WSSEF
-120 DQAKDELSALMLP
+120 DQAKEELVALALP
-133 ASEWLPIIF
+133 ANEWLPMLF
-142 AFAMILMLWSLLAA
+142 AFAMILMVWSLLAA

-161 SHRVRLRFGLTEELP
+161 SHRVRMRFGLTEELP
-176 QHPKTWDMLRFA
+176 QHPRALDMLRFA

-196 IALLITVYMSY
+196 IALVITVYMSY
-207 ALPSSLGKDLAMVLA
+207 ALPSSLGKSLAMVLA
-222 YALVVGTFFS
+222 YALVVGTCFS
-232 AICVVAFSVLDG
+232 AICVIAFSLLDG

-249 ALYILRRQ
+249 ALYILRHQ

-273 ALSDPRLVASL
+273 ALSDPQLVNSL

-294 LANVMAALSTAVF
+294 VANVLAALSTGRF

-329 RRALSDTIEIIGTF
+329 RRALNDTLSILGTF
-343 WYLPALLL
+343 WYVPALVL
-351 VGISLFATFVSAG
+351 VAISLFATFISAG

-386 NGLVRRHSLK
+386 NGLVRRHGLK
-396 PLRGHKRHALY
+396 PQRGIRRYAVY
-407 SERLKSFCYTLA
+407 SERLKNFFYTIV

-437 SLIRFTEGEGHE
+437 SLIRFTEGDGHE
-449 VSVKLFSLAGTLI
+449 VSVKLFSLAGTLL

-497 IRNVLFVAIFIIATI
+497 IRNVLFIAIFIVALI

-612 IFRVAIPYNMEIGAQ
+612 IFRVAVPASMDIDNAIKLMREVAQ
-627 FERLLP
+627 KMRTDPL
-633 QRGAKHIVHDQN
+633 
-645 GAMGV
+645 
-650 RDVGHGLDVDQFQR
+650 
-664 WIGRRLNEHHFGIGL
+664 
-679 HSAGEIFGI
+679 
-688 AAIDQRRA
+688 QRRNIWSPLEFQGVESFESGNA
-696 DAPARHEIFHHIA
+696 ILRARFKTAPIKQWEVSRAFNLSLKRHMDE
-709 TATKQRTAGDDMIAG
+709 AG
-724 LDLAHHRIG
+724 LDLATPRMSIQVITAG
-733 NRSHAAS
+733 GGEQ
-740 KRAPGLRAFD
+740 KE

>member
-1 MFARLFRLPYCL
+1 MLSRLFALPCCL
-13 LVCLLTLL
+13 LIALLTLL
-21 PLTAAQAVGLPGLL
+21 PLAPAQAVGLPGLL
-35 NNSSKTQA
+35 GGTSKPQPQA
-43 QADQPLGQSLDE
+43 ELPLGQSLDE
-55 VIKSL
+55 VIKTL
-60 ENDQQRAKLLADLKK
+60 ENDQQRTQLLSDLKK
-75 LRDTTKKAQPISE
+75 LRQATQKAQPAAE
-88 EGVLGLIGG
+88 QGVLGLIGS
-97 TLASLEKQFSGA
+97 TLSGLEQQFSGV
-109 DSPINR
+109 DSPLGR
-115 WSAEF
+115 WSDEVDMAT
-120 DQAKDELSALMLP
+120 DELKALMLP

-142 AFAMILMLWSLLAA
+142 GFALILAVWSLLAA
-156 ALIWI
+156 ALIWL
-161 SHRVRLRFGLTEELP
+161 SHRVRERFGLPEELP
-176 QHPKTWDMLRFA
+176 QHPRTWDMLRFA

-196 IALLITVYMSY
+196 IALVITVYLSY
-207 ALPSSLGKDLAMVLA
+207 ALPSSLGKSLAMVLA
-222 YALVVGTFFS
+222 YALVVGTCFS
-232 AICVVAFSVLDG
+232 AICVIAFSVLDG
-244 PHRHR
+244 PHRRR

-273 ALSDPRLVASL
+273 ALGDPRLVVAL
-284 GSHLAHTAAT
+284 GQHLAHTAAT
-294 LANVMAALSTAVF
+294 VANVMAALSTGVF

-329 RRALSDTIEIIGTF
+329 RRALSDAIEIIGTF
-343 WYLPALLL
+343 WYIPALLL
-351 VGISLFATFVSAG
+351 VCISLFATFVSAG
-364 DTSTA
+364 DTSNA
-369 LRQSLI
+369 LRQSLL

-386 NGLVRRHSLK
+386 NGLVRRHALK
-396 PLRGHKRHALY
+396 PQRGHKRHALY
-407 SERLKSFCYTLA
+407 SERLKSFLYTLA
-419 HLLVW
+419 HLVVW
-424 LAFIELGLRVWGM
+424 LTFIELGLRVWGW
-437 SLIRFTEGEGHE
+437 SLIRFTEGDGHE
-449 VSVKLFSLAGTLI
+449 ISVKLFGLGGTLL

-474 VHHAL
+474 IHHAL

-497 IRNVLFVAIFIIATI
+497 IRNVLFVTIFIIAAI

-612 IFRVAIPYNMEIGAQ
+612 IFRVAIPYNMDIDDAIK
-627 FERLLP
+627 L
-633 QRGAKHIVHDQN
+633 
-645 GAMGV
+645 M
-650 RDVGHGLDVDQFQR
+650 RDVGQQMRNDPL
-664 WIGRRLNEHHFGIGL
+664 
-679 HSAGEIFGI
+679 
-688 AAIDQRRA
+688 QRRNIWSPLEIQGVESFESGSA
-696 DAPARHEIFHHIA
+696 ILRARFKTAPIKQWEVSRAFNLSLKRHLDE
-709 TATKQRTAGDDMIAG
+709 AG
-724 LDLAHHRIG
+724 LDLATPRLSVQVVTG
-733 NRSHAAS
+733 AS
-740 KRAPGLRAFD
+740 GGLEKEKNA

>member
-1 MFARLFRLPYCL
+1 MFLRLLALPYCL

-21 PLTAAQAVGLPGLL
+21 PMSSAQAAGITSLL
-35 NNSSKTQA
+35 GSSDKTQA
-43 QADQPLGQSLDE
+43 QPTEPLGQSLDE
-55 VIKSL
+55 VIKNL
-60 ENDQQRAKLLADLKK
+60 ENDQQRSKLLTDLKK
-75 LRDTTKKAQPISE
+75 LRDATKKAQPEAEI
-88 EGVLGLIGG
+88 GVLGLIGS
-97 TLASLEKQFSGA
+97 TLADLEKQFSGT
-109 DSPINR
+109 DSPTYR
-115 WSAEF
+115 WSKEIS
-120 DQAKDELSALMLP
+120 QAKDELVALMLP
-133 ASEWLPIIF
+133 ASQWLPIIF
-142 AFAMILMLWSLLAA
+142 AFALIIMVWSLLAA
-156 ALIWI
+156 LLIWV
-161 SHRVRLRFGLTEELP
+161 SHRVRLRFGLSEELP
-176 QHPKTWDMLRFA
+176 QHPKAVDMLRFA

-196 IALLITVYMSY
+196 VALVITVYGSY

-222 YALVVGTFFS
+222 YALVIGTCFS
-232 AICVVAFSVLDG
+232 AICVIAFSLLDG

-249 ALYILRRQ
+249 ALHILRHQ
-257 AFRPLWL
+257 AFRPLWW

-273 ALSDPRLVASL
+273 ALSDPRLVATL
-284 GSHLAHTAAT
+284 GVHLAHTAAT
-294 LANVMAALSTAVF
+294 FANVMAALSTGLF
-307 ILRFRRPI
+307 IIRFRRPI

-329 RRALSDTIEIIGTF
+329 RRALSDSIEILGTY
-343 WYLPALLL
+343 WYIAALIL
-351 VGISLFATFVSAG
+351 VGISLFATFLSAG

-375 CTVLLV
+375 CTVLVV

-386 NGLVRRHSLK
+386 NGLVRRHSQR
-396 PLRGHKRHALY
+396 PQRGHKRHALY
-407 SERLKSFCYTLA
+407 SERLKSFIYTLA
-419 HLLVW
+419 HLVVW
-424 LAFIELGLRVWGM
+424 LVFIELGLRVWGL
-437 SLIRFTEGEGHE
+437 SLISFTEGDGHE
-449 VSVKLFSLAGTLI
+449 ISVKLFGLGGTLL
-462 FAWLIWILSDTA
+462 FAWLIWILADTA
-474 VHHAL
+474 IHHAL

-497 IRNVLFVAIFIIATI
+497 IRNVLFAAIFIIALI

-612 IFRVAIPYNMEIGAQ
+612 IFRVAIPYNMEIDDAIKLMR
-627 FERLLP
+627 E
-633 QRGAKHIVHDQN
+633 
-645 GAMGV
+645 
-650 RDVGHGLDVDQFQR
+650 VGQKMRTDPL
-664 WIGRRLNEHHFGIGL
+664 
-679 HSAGEIFGI
+679 
-688 AAIDQRRA
+688 QRRNIWSPLEIQGVESFESGSA
-696 DAPARHEIFHHIA
+696 ILRARFKTAPIKQWEVSRAFNLSLKRHLDE
-709 TATKQRTAGDDMIAG
+709 AG
-724 LDLAHHRIG
+724 LDLATPRLSVQVVTAGSGILQ
-733 NRSHAAS
+733 
-740 KRAPGLRAFD
+740 KD

>member
-1 MFARLFRLPYCL
+1 MLARLFALPYCL

-21 PLTAAQAVGLPGLL
+21 PMAPAQAIGLPGLL
-35 NNSSKTQA
+35 GNTNKTQP
-43 QADQPLGQSLDE
+43 QADVPLGQSLDE
-55 VIKSL
+55 VIKTL
-60 ENDQQRAKLLADLKK
+60 ENDQQRTKLLSDLKK
-75 LRDTTKKAQPISE
+75 LRETTQKAQPVAE
-88 EGVLGLIGG
+88 QGVLGLIGG
-97 TLASLEKQFSGA
+97 TLSSLEQQFSGA
-109 DSPINR
+109 DSPVSR
-115 WSAEF
+115 WSNEV
-120 DQAKDELSALMLP
+120 DQAKDELTALMLP

-142 AFAMILMLWSLLAA
+142 GFAVILALWSLLAA

-161 SHRVRLRFGLTEELP
+161 SHRVRERFGLSEELP
-176 QHPKTWDMLRFA
+176 QHPRTWDMLRFA

-196 IALLITVYMSY
+196 IALVITVYLSY
-207 ALPSSLGKDLAMVLA
+207 ALPSSLGKSLAMMLA
-222 YALVVGTFFS
+222 YALVVGTCFS
-232 AICVVAFSVLDG
+232 AICVIAFSVLDG

-249 ALYILRRQ
+249 ALYILRHQ
-257 AFRPLWL
+257 AFRPLWW

-273 ALSDPRLVASL
+273 ALSDPRMTESL
-284 GSHLAHTAAT
+284 GAHLAHTTAT
-294 LANVMAALSTAVF
+294 IANVMAALSTGVF

-329 RRALSDTIEIIGTF
+329 RRALSDTLSIIGTF

-351 VGISLFATFVSAG
+351 VGISLFATFLSAG

-369 LRQSLI
+369 LRQSLL

-396 PLRGHKRHALY
+396 PQRGHKRHALY
-407 SERLKSFCYTLA
+407 SERLKSFVYTLA
-419 HLLVW
+419 HLVVW
-424 LAFIELGLRVWGM
+424 LAFIELGLRVWGL
-437 SLIRFTEGEGHE
+437 SLIRFTEGDGHE
-449 VSVKLFSLAGTLI
+449 ISVKLFGLGGTLL
-462 FAWLIWILSDTA
+462 FSWLIWILADTA
-474 VHHAL
+474 IHHAL

-497 IRNVLFVAIFIIATI
+497 IRNVLFVTIFIIASI

-612 IFRVAIPYNMEIGAQ
+612 IFRVAIPYNMEIDDAIK
-627 FERLLP
+627 L
-633 QRGAKHIVHDQN
+633 
-645 GAMGV
+645 M
-650 RDVGHGLDVDQFQR
+650 RDVGQKMRNDPL
-664 WIGRRLNEHHFGIGL
+664 
-679 HSAGEIFGI
+679 
-688 AAIDQRRA
+688 QRRNIWSPLEIQGVESFESGSA
-696 DAPARHEIFHHIA
+696 ILRARFKTAPIKQWEVSRAFNLSLKRHLDE
-709 TATKQRTAGDDMIAG
+709 AG
-724 LDLAHHRIG
+724 LDLATPRL
-733 NRSHAAS
+733 SVQVVTAAGGTQE
-740 KRAPGLRAFD
+740 KE

>member
-1 MFARLFRLPYCL
+1 MLSRLFALPCYL
-13 LVCLLTLL
+13 LIALLTLL
-21 PLTAAQAVGLPGLL
+21 PLSPAQAVGLPGLL
-35 NNSSKTQA
+35 GSGTKTQP
-43 QADQPLGQSLDE
+43 QAEVPLGQSLDE
-55 VIKSL
+55 VIKTL
-60 ENDQQRAKLLADLKK
+60 ENDQQRTQLLSDLKK
-75 LRDTTKKAQPISE
+75 LRAATQKAQPAAE
-88 EGVLGLIGG
+88 QGVLGLIGS
-97 TLASLEKQFSGA
+97 TLTGLESQFSGA
-109 DSPINR
+109 DSPLGR
-115 WSAEF
+115 WSSEV
-120 DQAKDELSALMLP
+120 DQARDELSALMLP
-133 ASEWLPIIF
+133 ATEWLPIIF
-142 AFAMILMLWSLLAA
+142 GFALILAVWSLLAA
-156 ALIWI
+156 ALIWL
-161 SHRVRLRFGLTEELP
+161 SHRLRERFGLPEELP
-176 QHPKTWDMLRFA
+176 QHPRTWDMLRFA

-196 IALLITVYMSY
+196 IALVITVYLSY
-207 ALPSSLGKDLAMVLA
+207 ALPSSLGKSLAMVLA
-222 YALVVGTFFS
+222 YALVVGTCFS
-232 AICVVAFSVLDG
+232 AICVIAFSLLDG

-249 ALYILRRQ
+249 ALYILRHQ

-273 ALSDPRLVASL
+273 ALSDPRMMQAL
-284 GSHLAHTAAT
+284 GQHLAHTAAT
-294 LANVMAALSTAVF
+294 VANVMAALSTGVF

-322 PLSRRLT
+322 PLSRRLN
-329 RRALSDTIEIIGTF
+329 RRAISDTLSIIGSF

-351 VGISLFATFVSAG
+351 VGISLFATFLSAG

-369 LRQSLI
+369 LRQSLL

-386 NGLVRRHSLK
+386 NGLVRRHALK
-396 PLRGHKRHALY
+396 PMRGHKRHALY
-407 SERLKSFCYTLA
+407 SERLKNFVYTLA
-419 HLLVW
+419 HLAVW
-424 LAFIELGLRVWGM
+424 LMFIELGLRVWGL
-437 SLIRFTEGEGHE
+437 SLIRFTEGDGHE
-449 VSVKLFSLAGTLI
+449 ISVKLFGLGGTLL

-474 VHHAL
+474 IHHAL

-497 IRNVLFVAIFIIATI
+497 IRNVLFVTIFIIAAI

-612 IFRVAIPYNMEIGAQ
+612 IFRVAIPYNMEIDDAIK
-627 FERLLP
+627 L
-633 QRGAKHIVHDQN
+633 
-645 GAMGV
+645 M
-650 RDVGHGLDVDQFQR
+650 RDVGQKMRNDPL
-664 WIGRRLNEHHFGIGL
+664 
-679 HSAGEIFGI
+679 
-688 AAIDQRRA
+688 QRRNIWSPLEIQGVESFESGSA
-696 DAPARHEIFHHIA
+696 ILRARFKTAPIKQWEVSRAFNLALKRQLDEAGMDLA
-709 TATKQRTAGDDMIAG
+709 TPRLSVQVVTAGTVQEKAQQQ
-724 LDLAHHRIG
+724 
-733 NRSHAAS
+733 
-740 KRAPGLRAFD
+740 

>member
-1 MFARLFRLPYCL
+1 MFTLPYYL

-21 PLTAAQAVGLPGLL
+21 PMAPAQAVGLPGLL
-35 NNSSKTQA
+35 SGTNKTQP
-43 QADQPLGQSLDE
+43 QADVPLGQSLDE
-55 VIKSL
+55 VIKTL
-60 ENDQQRAKLLADLKK
+60 ENDQQRTKLLSDLKK
-75 LRDTTKKAQPISE
+75 LRETTQKAQPVAE
-88 EGVLGLIGG
+88 QGVLGLIGG
-97 TLASLEKQFSGA
+97 TLTSLEQQFSGA
-109 DSPINR
+109 DSPLSR
-115 WSAEF
+115 WSNEV
-120 DQAKDELSALMLP
+120 DQAKDELTALMLP

-142 AFAMILMLWSLLAA
+142 GFAVILALWSLLAA

-161 SHRVRLRFGLTEELP
+161 SHRVRERFGLSEELP
-176 QHPKTWDMLRFA
+176 QHPRTWDMLRFA

-196 IALLITVYMSY
+196 IALVITVYLSY
-207 ALPSSLGKDLAMVLA
+207 ALPSSLGKSLAMMLA
-222 YALVVGTFFS
+222 YALVVGTCFS
-232 AICVVAFSVLDG
+232 AICVIAFSVLDG

-249 ALYILRRQ
+249 ALYILRHQ
-257 AFRPLWL
+257 AFRPLWW

-273 ALSDPRLVASL
+273 ALSDPRMTESL
-284 GSHLAHTAAT
+284 GPHLAHTTAT
-294 LANVMAALSTAVF
+294 VANVMAALSTGVF

-329 RRALSDTIEIIGTF
+329 RRALSDTLSIIGTF

-351 VGISLFATFVSAG
+351 VGISLFATFLSAG

-369 LRQSLI
+369 LRQSLL

-396 PLRGHKRHALY
+396 PQRGHKRHALY
-407 SERLKSFCYTLA
+407 SERLKSFVYTLA
-419 HLLVW
+419 HLVVW
-424 LAFIELGLRVWGM
+424 LVFIELGLRVWGL
-437 SLIRFTEGEGHE
+437 SLIRFTEGDGHE
-449 VSVKLFSLAGTLI
+449 ISVKLFGLGGTLL
-462 FAWLIWILSDTA
+462 FSWLIWILADTA
-474 VHHAL
+474 IHHAL

-497 IRNVLFVAIFIIATI
+497 IRNVLFVTIFIIASI

-612 IFRVAIPYNMEIGAQ
+612 IFRVAIPYNMEIDDAIK
-627 FERLLP
+627 L
-633 QRGAKHIVHDQN
+633 
-645 GAMGV
+645 M
-650 RDVGHGLDVDQFQR
+650 RDVGQKMRNDPL
-664 WIGRRLNEHHFGIGL
+664 
-679 HSAGEIFGI
+679 
-688 AAIDQRRA
+688 QRRNIWSPLEIQGVESFESGSA
-696 DAPARHEIFHHIA
+696 ILRARFKTAPIKQWEVSRAFNLSLKRHLDE
-709 TATKQRTAGDDMIAG
+709 AG
-724 LDLAHHRIG
+724 LDLATPRL
-733 NRSHAAS
+733 SVQVVTAAGGMQE
-740 KRAPGLRAFD
+740 KE

>member
-1 MFARLFRLPYCL
+1 M
-13 LVCLLTLL
+13 TLL
-21 PLTAAQAVGLPGLL
+21 PMAPAQAVSLPGLL
-35 NNSSKTQA
+35 SNSAKTQPEA
-43 QADQPLGQSLDE
+43 QEPLGQSLDE

-60 ENDQQRAKLLADLKK
+60 ENDQQRTKLLADLKK
-75 LRDTTKKAQPISE
+75 LRDVTKKAQATPE

-97 TLASLEKQFSGA
+97 TLASFEKQFSGA
-109 DSPINR
+109 DSPITR
-115 WSAEF
+115 WSEEF
-120 DQAKDELSALMLP
+120 DLAKDELAALIVP
-133 ASEWLPIIF
+133 SNEWLPIIF
-142 AFAMILMLWSLLAA
+142 GFAMILMVWSLLAA
-156 ALIWI
+156 ALIWLG
-161 SHRVRLRFGLTEELP
+161 HRVRMRFGLTEELP
-176 QHPKTWDMLRFA
+176 QHPKALDMLRFA

-196 IALLITVYMSY
+196 IALVITVYMSY
-207 ALPSSLGKDLAMVLA
+207 ALPSSLGKSLAMVLA
-222 YALVVGTFFS
+222 YALVVGTCFS

-249 ALYILRRQ
+249 ALYILRHQ

-264 IGSFAAFGE
+264 TGSFAAFGE
-273 ALSDPRLVASL
+273 AVSDPRLAESL
-284 GSHLAHTAAT
+284 GQHLSHVAAT
-294 LANVMAALSTAVF
+294 IANVMAALSTGVF

-329 RRALSDTIEIIGTF
+329 RRALSDTIEIVGTF
-343 WYLPALLL
+343 WYLPAMVL
-351 VGISLFATFVSAG
+351 VAVSLFATFFSAG

-369 LRQSLI
+369 LRQALI

-386 NGLVRRHSLK
+386 NGLVRRHALK
-396 PLRGHKRHALY
+396 TAHGHKRYALY
-407 SERLKSFCYTLA
+407 SDRLKNFFYTLL
-419 HLLVW
+419 HLGVW
-424 LAFIELGLRVWGM
+424 LLFIELGLRVWGM
-437 SLIRFTEGEGHE
+437 SLIRFADGEGHDI
-449 VSVKLFSLAGTLI
+449 SMRFFGLAGTLL
-462 FAWLIWILSDTA
+462 FAWLIWIVSDTA

-497 IRNVLFVAIFIIATI
+497 IRNVLFVAIFIIALI

-612 IFRVAIPYNMEIGAQ
+612 IFRVAIPFNMPIDNAIK
-627 FERLLP
+627 L
-633 QRGAKHIVHDQN
+633 
-645 GAMGV
+645 M
-650 RDVGHGLDVDQFQR
+650 RDVGQKMRTDPL
-664 WIGRRLNEHHFGIGL
+664 
-679 HSAGEIFGI
+679 
-688 AAIDQRRA
+688 QRRNIWSPLEIQGVESFESGSA
-696 DAPARHEIFHHIA
+696 ILRARFKTAPIKQWEVSRAFNLSLKRHLDE
-709 TATKQRTAGDDMIAG
+709 AG
-724 LDLAHHRIG
+724 LDLATPRMSVQVVTAG
-733 NRSHAAS
+733 GGPQ
-740 KRAPGLRAFD
+740 KE

>member
-1 MFARLFRLPYCL
+1 MLARLFALPCCL
-13 LVCLLTLL
+13 LFCLLTLL
-21 PLTAAQAVGLPGLL
+21 PMAPAHAVSLPGLL
-35 NNSSKTQA
+35 GSTNKTQP
-43 QADQPLGQSLDE
+43 QADVPLGQSLDE
-55 VIKSL
+55 VIKTL
-60 ENDQQRAKLLADLKK
+60 ENDQQRTKLLSDLKK
-75 LRDTTKKAQPISE
+75 LRETTQKAQPAAE
-88 EGVLGLIGG
+88 LGVLGLIGG
-97 TLASLEKQFSGA
+97 TLSSLEQQFSGA

-115 WSAEF
+115 WSNEF
-120 DQAKDELSALMLP
+120 DLAKDELTALMLP

-156 ALIWI
+156 VLIWL
-161 SHRVRLRFGLTEELP
+161 SHRVRERFGLTEELP
-176 QHPKTWDMLRFA
+176 QHPKTWDLLRFA

-196 IALLITVYMSY
+196 IALVITVYMSY
-207 ALPSSLGKDLAMVLA
+207 ALPSSLGKSLAMVLA
-222 YALVVGTFFS
+222 YALVVGTCFS

-249 ALYILRRQ
+249 ALYILRHQ

-273 ALSDPRLVASL
+273 AVSDPRLAESL
-284 GSHLAHTAAT
+284 GQHLSHVAAT
-294 LANVMAALSTAVF
+294 IANVMAALSTGVF

-329 RRALSDTIEIIGTF
+329 RRALSDTIEIVGTF

-369 LRQSLI
+369 LRQSLL

-396 PLRGHKRHALY
+396 PQRGHKRHALY
-407 SERLKSFCYTLA
+407 SDRLKSFVYTLA
-419 HLLVW
+419 HLVVW
-424 LAFIELGLRVWGM
+424 LVFIELGLRVWGL
-437 SLIRFTEGEGHE
+437 SLIRFTEGDGHE
-449 VSVKLFSLAGTLI
+449 ISVKLFGLAGTLL

-474 VHHAL
+474 IHHAL

-497 IRNVLFVAIFIIATI
+497 IRNVLFVTIFIIAAI

-612 IFRVAIPYNMEIGAQ
+612 IFRVAIPYNMEIDDAIK
-627 FERLLP
+627 L
-633 QRGAKHIVHDQN
+633 
-645 GAMGV
+645 M
-650 RDVGHGLDVDQFQR
+650 RDVGQKMRNDPL
-664 WIGRRLNEHHFGIGL
+664 
-679 HSAGEIFGI
+679 
-688 AAIDQRRA
+688 QRRNIWSPLEIQGVESFESGSA
-696 DAPARHEIFHHIA
+696 ILRARFKTAPIKQWEVSRAFNLSLKRHLDE
-709 TATKQRTAGDDMIAG
+709 AG
-724 LDLAHHRIG
+724 LDLATPRL
-733 NRSHAAS
+733 SVQVVTAAGGVQE
-740 KRAPGLRAFD
+740 KE